1 MGSKASYFFCS
12 KYIIRIHFEMAC
24 YLTVDDEEAMG
35 KVNIDELYEKKQRRD
50 QKQLAIFNK
59 ILNRIHKRIKFTS
72 HNKTNDKHIWF
83 AVPEYIFG
91 EPVYDQGDCIGYLVN
106 KLEENGFHIRYVH
119 PNTLFISWSN
129 WIPSYVRS
137 EIKKKTGM
145 VIDEKGNV
153 VEKGEEE
160 SDPNGRVMNDN
171 NVSQKSKKEYT
182 PVNQYRPT
190 GNLVYNPEM
199 FENLEKK
206 IKIG

>member
-1 MGSKASYFFCS
+1 MS
-12 KYIIRIHFEMAC
+12 C

-50 QKQLAIFNK
+50 QKQLTIFNK

-83 AVPEYIFG
+83 TVPEYIFG

-119 PNTLFISWSN
+119 PNTLFISWNN

-153 VEKGEEE
+153 VEKEGEEDD
-160 SDPNGRVMNDN
+160 SNGRILNDN
-171 NVSQKSKKEYT
+171 NGSQKQKKEYT
-182 PVNQYRPT
+182 PINQYRPT

-199 FENLEKK
+199 LENLEKK